1 MVERIYDTLKGI
13 LYNDMPKN
21 AKDQVVVYD
30 RPILGW
36 YFGDRDVKPSNLS
49 IIFYGTSIPIKD
61 VSLGL
66 QEYEHKITIGIDA
79 GADNVELSEGLVLE
93 ASRLVLSVL
102 RRHRRMW
109 VLEPCPIC
117 SKFMLSPQHYTIDHN
132 NIFSY
137 YSNLSQTNFDNLWSQ
152 THDSSVTSPGL
163 PASGLATEAFYRVY
177 DAVGAGISVTY
188 LPSSA
193 RTNILAMRRDFVD
206 PIRLIYDVTC
216 SDTKPSDDGRGQ
228 QLLKNGQITLS
239 AKELVKQT
247 IYGPD
252 NVPTTAF

>member
-1 MVERIYDTLKGI
+1 M
-13 LYNDMPKN
+13 
-21 AKDQVVVYD
+21 
-30 RPILGW
+30 
-36 YFGDRDVKPSNLS
+36 
-49 IIFYGTSIPIKD
+49 
-61 VSLGL
+61 
-66 QEYEHKITIGIDA
+66 
-79 GADNVELSEGLVLE
+79 
-93 ASRLVLSVL
+93 
-102 RRHRRMW
+102 
-109 VLEPCPIC
+109 
-117 SKFMLSPQHYTIDHN
+117 
-132 NIFSY
+132 
-137 YSNLSQTNFDNLWSQ
+137 
-152 THDSSVTSPGL
+152 

-177 DAVGAGISVTY
+177 EAVGAGISVTY
-188 LPSSA
+188 LPSTA